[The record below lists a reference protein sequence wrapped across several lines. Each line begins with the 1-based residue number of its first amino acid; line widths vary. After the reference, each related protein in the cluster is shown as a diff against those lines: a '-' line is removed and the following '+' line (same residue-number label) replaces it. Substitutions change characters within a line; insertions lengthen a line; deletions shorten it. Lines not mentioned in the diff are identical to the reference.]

1 MGFIRGGLLVIVCI
15 LFFIGLLFGNLL
27 FTIHGSLEYKNVK
40 ENLGDAIKSFVESE
54 VNSSDLALSQNM
66 DEIKLYC
73 QTQQSYIFDANFSDM
88 DVKIDISCASVLQ
101 GEAAIVD
108 ELVVETVDQLYLKDY
123 ECAFTQCL
131 EDEKNALYFISEDF
145 RNFLSQ
151 IVYIALL
158 VLAILI
164 VLIML
169 LAEHKSNGLIISGI
183 TLILAS
189 LPFMKLESIAANLIG
204 GNFSGFASV
213 FLSDSYKIFIINLA
227 LGALFLLVGIIIKM
241 MGIGLKLSEYFNKRK
256 EKEVSEE
263 KVSEIVKEEM
273 KKAKAEE
280 AKRDK
285 IKEKEKNKK
294 KNKKP
299 QVTRNQTEK
308 PQPQKQQP
316 SKTPSQKT
324 QPQTKTSKKK

>member
-27 FTIHGSLEYKNVK
+27 FTIHGSLEYKDVK
-40 ENLGDAIKSFVESE
+40 ENLGDAITTLAEEQLDENPLIDSENREEIES
-54 VNSSDLALSQNM
+54 NC
-66 DEIKLYC
+66 K
-73 QTQQSYIFDANFSDM
+73 TQQSYAFDANFSDI
-88 DVKIDISCASVLQ
+88 DINVDISCASVLQ
-101 GEAAIVD
+101 GEKAIID
-108 ELVVETVDQLYLKDY
+108 EFVSETVDQLYYKDY
-123 ECAFTQCL
+123 ECRFTQCL
-131 EDEKNALYFISEDF
+131 EDEKNALYFVSEDF

-151 IVYIALL
+151 KVFVSLI
-158 VLAILI
+158 VLAIFF

-189 LPFMKLESIAANLIG
+189 LPFMKLESIAVNLIG

-213 FLSDSYKIFIINLA
+213 FLSDSYKIFIINLG
-227 LGALFLLVGIIIKM
+227 LGILLLLIGIVIKV

-285 IKEKEKNKK
+285 IKEKETPKTQTQ
-294 KNKKP
+294 KP